1 MVGKRYEVSETSAP
15 VSLPHCLTFTSNNT
29 YVAMKVL
36 RAKFSEN
43 CKELEFYNHI
53 SRVHPAVPG
62 KEHAAR
68 LLDSFNFSG
77 PNGIHCCLVLEL
89 MGPNIQ
95 DMLYNNSKFEVWFGP
110 DEYDDLGHWEYIY
123 SINISKLICRQTLQG
138 LGFLHNEGITH
149 GGTYSTS

>member
-1 MVGKRYEVSETSAP
+1 
-15 VSLPHCLTFTSNNT
+15 
-29 YVAMKVL
+29 MKVL